1 MPETFRLSRALAGAC
16 VCLGLNAALVATAQA
31 DVKIGFLGTLSGPGG
46 TLGQDQY
53 DGFMLGITKAGGKLG
68 GQAVQVIKED
78 DQLKPEVGRQAVKKL
93 IERDKV
99 DVVTGMSFSNV
110 LMAVVRDVVNSGT
123 VLISSNAGPSQ
134 LAGDQCS
141 PLYFSTSWQNDQQH
155 EAMGKY
161 AQDKGYRRIAIMA
174 PNYQAGKEALIGF
187 KRYFKGEI
195 LSETYTQ
202 VNQPD
207 YSVEITQLQTQ
218 KPDAVFIFYPGGMGV
233 NFVKQY
239 QQAGML
245 GKTPLLSGS
254 TVDGTTLPALKDIAL
269 GVMSAGPWS
278 PDLPNAANKTFVADF
293 QKAYNRIPS
302 AYAAY
307 GYDAALALD
316 AALKTTGGKADGKTL
331 SAALAKTTFPS
342 VRGGFRF
349 NNNHFPV
356 SNYYAFEVV
365 RDASGT
371 VNLATRSTVFP
382 DHQDPYHASCPLP

>member
-1 MPETFRLSRALAGAC
+1 MSKLRPLPAVVAALCLSFGIAATAGAE
-16 VCLGLNAALVATAQA
+16 
-31 DVKIGFLGTLSGPGG
+31 VKIGFLATMSGPGG

-53 DGFMLGITKAGGKLG
+53 DGFMLGVEKAGGKLG
-68 GQAVQVIKED
+68 GQDVKVIRED
-78 DQLKPEVGRQAVKKL
+78 DQLRPEVARQAVQKL
-93 IERDKV
+93 LTRDKV

-123 VLISSNAGPSQ
+123 VLISSNAGPSE
-134 LAGDQCS
+134 LAGAQCS
-141 PLYFSTSWQNDQQH
+141 PFYFSTSWQNDQQH

-161 AQDKGYRRIAIMA
+161 ASDKGYKRVAIMA
-174 PNYQAGKEALIGF
+174 PNYQAGKEAVTGF

-195 LSETYTQ
+195 LSESYTQ

-207 YSVEITQLQTQ
+207 YSVEITQLQAS

-239 QQAGML
+239 QQAGMM

-269 GVMSAGPWS
+269 GVLSAGPWV
-278 PDLPNAANKTFVADF
+278 PDLPNASNQAFVQQF
-293 QKAYNRIPS
+293 KKKYGRIPS

-307 GYDAALALD
+307 AYDSAQLLD
-316 AALKTTGGKADGKTL
+316 AALKSTGGKADGKTL
-331 SAALAKTTFPS
+331 SAALAKVSFPS
-342 VRGGFRF
+342 VRGNFKF

-356 SNYYAFEVV
+356 SNYYAFHVV
-365 RDASGT
+365 RDAAEG
-371 VNLATRSTVFP
+371 VNLATLETVFP
-382 DHQDPYHASCPLP
+382 DHQDPYHAQCKMN